1 VSAAQCAD
9 SSAAPVLLLSGY
21 ELGHQPLGIAAPLA
35 WLAAAGIAAHA
46 VDLAQESLAQH
57 AQALRNARWVGI
69 STPMHTALRV
79 GVQAARE
86 VRAINPAAHI
96 SFYGH
101 YAALNA
107 PQLLRADADSVLAGE
122 LQTALPQLAHA
133 VLQGTWD
140 AKAPPP
146 GVRTALHPNAAVPIL
161 RPAANLQ
168 PQRAGL
174 QPLQHYAQLR
184 NNGRLQLAGYTEATR
199 GCKHMCAHC
208 PIPPVYS
215 GRFVVVPVAA
225 VLADV
230 HAQVAAGA
238 RHITFGDPDF
248 LNGPAHALRIARA
261 LHQQLP
267 HITFDFTAKVSHIAA
282 QAGLFAE
289 FAALGCLFVVA
300 AVESLAPAVLQALH
314 KGHTRTELELALRT
328 LDAAGIALRIS
339 LVAFTPW
346 TTLADYLEQLA
357 WLRTNDLLEHI
368 DAVQLGIRLLIPP
381 GSLLLREF
389 GNAAWLGALDAENYC
404 HPWTHPDARMDALCA
419 QVSACTA
426 AAARAGEDARTTFAA
441 VEQLAYGAAGRIA
454 PAPGP
459 RLRPPPPGLTE
470 SWFC

>member
-1 VSAAQCAD
+1 MSAAQGAG

-21 ELGHQPLGIAAPLA
+21 ELGHQPLGVAAPLA
-35 WLAAAGIAAHA
+35 WLAAAGIAAQA
-46 VDLAQESLAQH
+46 VDLAQEPLAQH
-57 AQALRNARWVGI
+57 AQAVRSARWVGI

-79 GVQAARE
+79 GVQAARA
-86 VRAINPAAHI
+86 VRALNPAAHI

-122 LQTALPQLAHA
+122 LQSVLPQLAHA

-140 AKAPPP
+140 GHAPPP
-146 GVRTALHPNAAVPIL
+146 GVRTAHCPDAALPI
-161 RPAANLQ
+161 RRTAANLQ

-174 QPLQHYAQLR
+174 QALQCYAQLR
-184 NNGRLQLAGYTEATR
+184 SNGRLQLAGYTEATR
-199 GCKHMCAHC
+199 GCKHMCTHC
-208 PIPPVYS
+208 PIPPVYG
-215 GRFVVVPVAA
+215 GRFVAVPVAA

-230 HAQVAAGA
+230 HTQVAAGA

-267 HITFDFTAKVSHIAA
+267 RVTFDFTAKISHIAA
-282 QAGLFAE
+282 NAGLFAE
-289 FAALGCLFVVA
+289 FAALGCLFVVS
-300 AVESLAPAVLQALH
+300 AVESLAAPVLQALR
-314 KGHTRTELELALRT
+314 KGHTRAELELALRT

-357 WLRTNDLLEHI
+357 WLRANDLVEHI

-389 GNAAWLGALDAENYC
+389 GNAAWLGALDAENYS
-404 HPWTHPDARMDALCA
+404 HPWTHPDARMDALWA
-419 QVSACTA
+419 QVSDCTA
-426 AAARAGEDARTTFAA
+426 AAARTGEDARTTFAA
-441 VEQLAYGAAGRIA
+441 VERLAYAAAGRVA

>member
-1 VSAAQCAD
+1 MSAAQRAG

-21 ELGHQPLGIAAPLA
+21 ELGHQPLGVAAPLA

-46 VDLAQESLAQH
+46 VDLAQEPLAQH
-57 AQALRNARWVGI
+57 AQAVRSARWVGI

-79 GVQAARE
+79 GVQAARA
-86 VRAINPAAHI
+86 VRALNPAAHI

-107 PQLLRADADSVLAGE
+107 AQLFHADADSVLAGE
-122 LQTALPQLAHA
+122 LQTVLPQLAQA

-140 AKAPPP
+140 AQAPPP
-146 GVRTALHPNAAVPIL
+146 GVRTAHCPDAAMPT
-161 RPAANLQ
+161 RNTAAELQ
-168 PQRAGL
+168 PQRTGL
-174 QPLQHYAQLR
+174 QPLQCYAQLR
-184 NNGRLQLAGYTEATR
+184 SNGQLQLAGYTEATR
-199 GCKHMCAHC
+199 GCKHLCAHC
-208 PIPPVYS
+208 PIPPVYA
-215 GRFVVVPVAA
+215 GRFVAVPVEA

-248 LNGPAHALRIARA
+248 LNGPAHAMRIARA

-267 HITFDFTAKVSHIAA
+267 HVTFDFTAKVSHIAA
-282 QAGLFAE
+282 NAALFAE
-289 FAALGCLFVVA
+289 FAALGCLFVVS
-300 AVESLAPAVLQALH
+300 AVESLAAPVLQALH
-314 KGHTRTELELALRT
+314 KGHTRAELELALRT

-357 WLRTNDLLEHI
+357 WLRANDLVEHI

-404 HPWTHPDARMDALCA
+404 HPWTHPDARMDALWA

-426 AAARAGEDARTTFAA
+426 AAARSEEHARTTFAA
-441 VEQLAYGAAGRIA
+441 VEQLAYAAAGRIA

>member
-1 VSAAQCAD
+1 MSAAQRAG

-21 ELGHQPLGIAAPLA
+21 ELGHQPLGVAAPLA

-46 VDLAQESLAQH
+46 VDLAQEPLAQH
-57 AQALRNARWVGI
+57 AQAVRSARWVGI

-79 GVQAARE
+79 GVQAARA
-86 VRAINPAAHI
+86 VRALNPAVHI

-107 PQLLRADADSVLAGE
+107 AQLFHADADSVLAGE
-122 LQTALPQLAHA
+122 LQTVLPQLAQA

-140 AKAPPP
+140 AQAPPP
-146 GVRTALHPNAAVPIL
+146 GVRTAHCPDAAMPT
-161 RPAANLQ
+161 RNTAAELQ
-168 PQRAGL
+168 PQRTGL
-174 QPLQHYAQLR
+174 QPLHCYAQLR
-184 NNGRLQLAGYTEATR
+184 SDGQLQLAGYTEATR
-199 GCKHMCAHC
+199 GCKHLCAHC
-208 PIPPVYS
+208 PIPPVYA
-215 GRFVVVPVAA
+215 GRFVAVPVEA

-267 HITFDFTAKVSHIAA
+267 HVTFDFTAKVSHIAA
-282 QAGLFAE
+282 NAALFAE
-289 FAALGCLFVVA
+289 FAALGCLFVVS
-300 AVESLAPAVLQALH
+300 AVESLAAPVLQALH
-314 KGHTRTELELALRT
+314 KGHTRAELELALRT

-357 WLRTNDLLEHI
+357 WLRANDLVEHI

-404 HPWTHPDARMDALCA
+404 HPWTHPDARMDALWA

-426 AAARAGEDARTTFAA
+426 AAARSEEDARTTFAA
-441 VEQLAYGAAGRIA
+441 VEQLAYAAAGRIA

>member
-1 VSAAQCAD
+1 MT
-9 SSAAPVLLLSGY
+9 AAPVLLLSGY
-21 ELGHQPLGIAAPLA
+21 ELGHQPLGVAAPLA
-35 WLAAAGIAAHA
+35 WLAAAGIAAQA
-46 VDLAQESLAQH
+46 VDLAQEPLEQH
-57 AQALRNARWVGI
+57 AQAVRSARWVGI

-79 GVQAARE
+79 GVQAARA
-86 VRAINPAAHI
+86 VRALNPAAHI

-122 LQTALPQLAHA
+122 LQSVLPQLAHA

-140 AKAPPP
+140 GHAPPP
-146 GVRTALHPNAAVPIL
+146 GVRTAHCPDNALPI
-161 RPAANLQ
+161 RRTAANLQ

-174 QPLQHYAQLR
+174 QALQCYAQLR
-184 NNGRLQLAGYTEATR
+184 SNGRLQLAGYTEATR
-199 GCKHMCAHC
+199 GCKHMCTHC
-208 PIPPVYS
+208 PIPPVYG
-215 GRFVVVPVAA
+215 GRFVAVPVAA

-230 HAQVAAGA
+230 HTQVAAGA

-267 HITFDFTAKVSHIAA
+267 HVTFDFTAKVSHIAA
-282 QAGLFAE
+282 NAGLFAE
-289 FAALGCLFVVA
+289 FAALGCLFVVS
-300 AVESLAPAVLQALH
+300 AVESLAAPVLQALR
-314 KGHTRTELELALRT
+314 KGHTRAELELALRT

-357 WLRTNDLLEHI
+357 WLRANDLVEHI

-381 GSLLLREF
+381 GSLLLRDF
-389 GNAAWLGALDAENYC
+389 GNAAWLGALDAENYS
-404 HPWTHPDARMDALCA
+404 HPWTHPDARMDALWA
-419 QVSACTA
+419 QVSDCTA
-426 AAARAGEDARTTFAA
+426 VAARTGEDARTTFAA
-441 VEQLAYGAAGRIA
+441 VERLAYAAAGRVA

>member
-1 VSAAQCAD
+1 MSAAQRAG

-21 ELGHQPLGIAAPLA
+21 ELGHQPLGVAAPLA
-35 WLAAAGIAAHA
+35 WLAAAGIAAQA
-46 VDLAQESLAQH
+46 VDLAQEPLEQH
-57 AQALRNARWVGI
+57 AQAVRSARWVGI

-79 GVQAARE
+79 GVQAARA
-86 VRAINPAAHI
+86 VRALNPAAHI

-122 LQTALPQLAHA
+122 LQSVLPQLAHA

-140 AKAPPP
+140 GHAPPP
-146 GVRTALHPNAAVPIL
+146 GVRTAHCPDAALPI
-161 RPAANLQ
+161 RRTAANLQ

-174 QPLQHYAQLR
+174 QALQCYAQLR
-184 NNGRLQLAGYTEATR
+184 SNGGLQLAGYTEATR
-199 GCKHMCAHC
+199 GCKHMCTHC
-208 PIPPVYS
+208 PIPPVYG
-215 GRFVVVPVAA
+215 GRFVAVPVAA

-230 HAQVAAGA
+230 HTQVAAGA

-267 HITFDFTAKVSHIAA
+267 HVTFDFTAKVSHIAA
-282 QAGLFAE
+282 NAGLFAE
-289 FAALGCLFVVA
+289 FAALGCLFVVS
-300 AVESLAPAVLQALH
+300 AVESLAAPVLQALR
-314 KGHTRTELELALRT
+314 KGHTRAELELALRT

-357 WLRTNDLLEHI
+357 WLRANDLVEHI

-381 GSLLLREF
+381 GSLLLRDF
-389 GNAAWLGALDAENYC
+389 GNAAWLGALDAENYS
-404 HPWTHPDARMDALCA
+404 HPWTHPDARMDALWA
-419 QVSACTA
+419 QVSDCTA
-426 AAARAGEDARTTFAA
+426 AAARTGEDARTTFAA
-441 VEQLAYGAAGRIA
+441 VERLAYAAAGRVA

>member
-1 VSAAQCAD
+1 MSAAQRAG

-21 ELGHQPLGIAAPLA
+21 ELGHQPLGVAAPLA
-35 WLAAAGIAAHA
+35 WLAAAGIAAQA
-46 VDLAQESLAQH
+46 VDLAQEPLAQH
-57 AQALRNARWVGI
+57 AQAVRSARWVGI

-79 GVQAARE
+79 GVQAARA
-86 VRAINPAAHI
+86 VRALNPAAHI

-122 LQTALPQLAHA
+122 LQSVLPQLAHA

-140 AKAPPP
+140 GHAPPP
-146 GVRTALHPNAAVPIL
+146 GVRTAHCPDAALPI
-161 RPAANLQ
+161 RRTAANLQ

-174 QPLQHYAQLR
+174 QALQCYAQLR
-184 NNGRLQLAGYTEATR
+184 SNGGLQLAGYTEATR
-199 GCKHMCAHC
+199 GCKHMCTHC
-208 PIPPVYS
+208 PIPPVYG
-215 GRFVVVPVAA
+215 GRFVAVPVAA

-230 HAQVAAGA
+230 HTQVAAGA

-267 HITFDFTAKVSHIAA
+267 HVTFDFTAKVSHIAA
-282 QAGLFAE
+282 NAGLFAE
-289 FAALGCLFVVA
+289 FAALGCLFVVS
-300 AVESLAPAVLQALH
+300 AVESLAAPVLQALR
-314 KGHTRTELELALRT
+314 KGHTRAELELALRT

-357 WLRTNDLLEHI
+357 WLRANDLVEHI

-389 GNAAWLGALDAENYC
+389 GNAAWLGALDAENYS
-404 HPWTHPDARMDALCA
+404 HPWTHPDARMDALWA
-419 QVSACTA
+419 QVSDCTA
-426 AAARAGEDARTTFAA
+426 AAARTGEDARTTFAA
-441 VEQLAYGAAGRIA
+441 VERLAYAAAGRVA

>member
-1 VSAAQCAD
+1 MSAAQRAG

-21 ELGHQPLGIAAPLA
+21 ELGHQPLGVAAPLA

-46 VDLAQESLAQH
+46 VDLAQEPLAQH
-57 AQALRNARWVGI
+57 AQAVRTARWVGI

-79 GVQAARE
+79 GVQAARA
-86 VRAINPAAHI
+86 VRALNPAAHI

-122 LQTALPQLAHA
+122 LQSVLPQLAQA

-140 AKAPPP
+140 VHAPPP
-146 GVRTALHPNAAVPIL
+146 GVRTAHCLEAALPT
-161 RPAANLQ
+161 RSTAAELL
-168 PQRAGL
+168 PQRTGL
-174 QPLQHYAQLR
+174 QALQCYAQLR
-184 NNGRLQLAGYTEATR
+184 TDGRLQLAGYTEATR
-199 GCKHMCAHC
+199 GCKHLCAHC
-208 PIPPVYS
+208 PIPPVYA

-238 RHITFGDPDF
+238 CHITFGDPDF

-282 QAGLFAE
+282 NAGLFAE
-289 FAALGCLFVVA
+289 FAALGCLFVVS
-300 AVESLAPAVLQALH
+300 AVESLAAPVLQALH
-314 KGHTRTELELALRT
+314 KGHTRAELELALRT

-357 WLRTNDLLEHI
+357 WLRANDLVEHI

-389 GNAAWLGALDAENYC
+389 GNADWLGALDAGNYC
-404 HPWTHPDARMDALCA
+404 HPWTHPDARMDVLWA
-419 QVSACTA
+419 QVSECTA
-426 AAARAGEDARTTFAA
+426 AAARTGEDARTTFAA
-441 VEQLAYGAAGRIA
+441 VERLAYAAAGRVA

>member
-1 VSAAQCAD
+1 MSAAQRAG

-21 ELGHQPLGIAAPLA
+21 ELGHQPLGVAAPLA
-35 WLAAAGIAAHA
+35 WLAAAGIAAQA
-46 VDLAQESLAQH
+46 VDLAQEPLAQH
-57 AQALRNARWVGI
+57 AQAVRSARWVGI

-79 GVQAARE
+79 GVQAARD
-86 VRAINPAAHI
+86 VRALNPAAHI

-122 LQTALPQLAHA
+122 LQSVLPQLAHA

-140 AKAPPP
+140 GHAPPP
-146 GVRTALHPNAAVPIL
+146 GVRTAHCPDAALPI
-161 RPAANLQ
+161 RRTAANLQ

-174 QPLQHYAQLR
+174 QALQCYAQLR
-184 NNGRLQLAGYTEATR
+184 SNGRLQLAGYTEATR
-199 GCKHMCAHC
+199 GCKHMCTHC
-208 PIPPVYS
+208 PIPPVYG
-215 GRFVVVPVAA
+215 GRFVAVPVAA

-248 LNGPAHALRIARA
+248 LNGPAHALRIART

-267 HITFDFTAKVSHIAA
+267 HVTFDFTAKVSHIAA
-282 QAGLFAE
+282 NAGLFAE
-289 FAALGCLFVVA
+289 FAALGCLFVVS
-300 AVESLAPAVLQALH
+300 AVESLAAPVLQALR
-314 KGHTRTELELALRT
+314 KGHTRAELELALRT

-357 WLRTNDLLEHI
+357 WLRANDLVEHI

-389 GNAAWLGALDAENYC
+389 GNAVWLGALDAENYC
-404 HPWTHPDARMDALCA
+404 HPWTHPDARMDALWA
-419 QVSACTA
+419 QVSDCTA
-426 AAARAGEDARTTFAA
+426 AAARTGEDARTTFAA
-441 VEQLAYGAAGRIA
+441 VERLAYAAAGRVA

>member
-1 VSAAQCAD
+1 MSAAQRAG

-21 ELGHQPLGIAAPLA
+21 ELGHQPLGVAAPLA
-35 WLAAAGIAAHA
+35 WLAAAGIAAQA
-46 VDLAQESLAQH
+46 VDLAQEPLEQH
-57 AQALRNARWVGI
+57 AQAVRSARWVGI

-79 GVQAARE
+79 GVQAARD
-86 VRAINPAAHI
+86 VRALNPAAHI

-122 LQTALPQLAHA
+122 LQSVLPQLAHA

-140 AKAPPP
+140 GHAPPP
-146 GVRTALHPNAAVPIL
+146 GVRTAHCPDAALPI
-161 RPAANLQ
+161 RRTAANLQ

-174 QPLQHYAQLR
+174 QALQCYAQLR
-184 NNGRLQLAGYTEATR
+184 SNGGLQLAGYTEATR
-199 GCKHMCAHC
+199 GCKHMCTHC
-208 PIPPVYS
+208 PIPPVYG
-215 GRFVVVPVAA
+215 GRFVAVPVAA

-230 HAQVAAGA
+230 HTQVAAGA

-267 HITFDFTAKVSHIAA
+267 HVTFDFTAKVSHIAA
-282 QAGLFAE
+282 NAGLFAE
-289 FAALGCLFVVA
+289 FAALGCLFVVS
-300 AVESLAPAVLQALH
+300 AVESLAAPVLQALR
-314 KGHTRTELELALRT
+314 KGHTRAELELALRT

-357 WLRTNDLLEHI
+357 WLRANDLVEHI

-389 GNAAWLGALDAENYC
+389 GNAAWLGALDAENYS
-404 HPWTHPDARMDALCA
+404 HPWTHPDARMDALWA
-419 QVSACTA
+419 QVSDCTA
-426 AAARAGEDARTTFAA
+426 AAARTGEDARTTFAA
-441 VEQLAYGAAGRIA
+441 VERLAYAAAGRVA